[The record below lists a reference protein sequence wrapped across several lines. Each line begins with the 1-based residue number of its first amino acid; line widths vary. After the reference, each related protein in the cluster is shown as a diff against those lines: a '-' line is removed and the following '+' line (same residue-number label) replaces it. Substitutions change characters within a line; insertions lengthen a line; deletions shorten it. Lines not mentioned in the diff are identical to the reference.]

1 MPQYNENEEM
11 DFEAVIENEG
21 NEFTLLP
28 DGDYEFIVTK
38 VTRGRFNGSDNVP
51 ACGEVKVEMK
61 VGNSTD
67 STTITERFFM
77 IRKFEW
83 KLSQFFLS
91 IGLKKHDEP
100 LKMRW
105 NIEGM
110 KGKCKVYVDNY
121 TKKDNTQGQSNKIK
135 KFYAYDENV
144 SVTPIAASQPA
155 YTQPAYTQPAYTQPA
170 YTQQYTQTGGTG
182 WRPGAF

>member
-1 MPQYNENEEM
+1 MAQYEYNGNEEL
-11 DFEAVIENEG
+11 DYEATIEDEG
-21 NEFTLLP
+21 GEFTLLP
-28 DGDYEFIVTK
+28 DGDYEFIITK
-38 VTRGRFNGSDNVP
+38 ITRGRYNGSDKVP
-51 ACGEVKVEMK
+51 PCGEVNVEMR

-67 STTITERFFM
+67 ATTITERFFM
-77 IRKFEW
+77 LKKWEW

-110 KGKCKVYVDNY
+110 KGKCKVYVDSF
-121 TKKDNTQGQSNKIK
+121 TKKDGSAGQSNKIK

-144 SVTPIAASQPA
+144 NVAPIAASQPT
-155 YTQPAYTQPAYTQPA
+155 YTQPAPQYTQPT
-170 YTQQYTQTGGTG
+170 YTQQYTQTNNSG
-182 WRPGAF
+182 WKPGAF

>member
-1 MPQYNENEEM
+1 MANYNENEEL
-11 DFEAVIENEG
+11 DFEATIEDEG
-21 NEFTLLP
+21 SEFTLLP
-28 DGDYEFIVTK
+28 DGDYEFIIRK
-38 VTRGRFNGSDNVP
+38 VTRGRFNGSDKVP
-51 ACGEVKVEMK
+51 ACGEVNIEMT

-67 STTITERFFM
+67 TTVISERFFM

-100 LKMRW
+100 LRMRW

-110 KGKCKVYVDNY
+110 KGKCKVYVDSFA
-121 TKKDNTQGQSNKIK
+121 KKDGSQGQSNKIK

-144 SVTPIAASQPA
+144 SVAPINAAPQ
-155 YTQPAYTQPAYTQPA
+155 QYTQPA
-170 YTQQYTQTGGTG
+170 YTQQYTPPANTG
-182 WRPGAF
+182 WKAGAF